1 MLWLWLFSSGLI
13 FVIILLLIKIH
24 LLQKSAQEIEDS
36 FSEKLMTDSNT
47 LIDISSRDKYMRHLA
62 AEINIQLRQLQT
74 ERRKFQKGDLELK
87 NAITNISHDLRTP
100 LTAIYGYLDLLEQ
113 EEKSETVNRYIAV
126 IRNRTE
132 MLKQL
137 TEELF
142 RYSVILAS
150 EEDLN
155 LEPVVINNV
164 LEESISSFYTILKE
178 KKISPKITI
187 PQKKVIRNLDRS
199 ALSRILA
206 NLLNNAVKYSDG
218 DLEITLSENGEIRFR
233 NHASNLTEIE
243 VGKLFDRFYTV
254 NNARNSTGLGLS
266 ISKTLTEKMHGTISA
281 KYSHEVLTIFMMF
294 D

>member
-74 ERRKFQKGDLELK
+74 ERRKFQKGDLKLK

-281 KYSHEVLTIFMMF
+281 EYNHTMLTICIVF

>member
-281 KYSHEVLTIFMMF
+281 EYNHTMLTICIVF

>member
-1 MLWLWLFSSGLI
+1 M
-13 FVIILLLIKIH
+13 
-24 LLQKSAQEIEDS
+24 
-36 FSEKLMTDSNT
+36 
-47 LIDISSRDKYMRHLA
+47 
-62 AEINIQLRQLQT
+62 
-74 ERRKFQKGDLELK
+74 
-87 NAITNISHDLRTP
+87 
-100 LTAIYGYLDLLEQ
+100 
-113 EEKSETVNRYIAV
+113 
-126 IRNRTE
+126 
-132 MLKQL
+132 
-137 TEELF
+137 
-142 RYSVILAS
+142 ILAS

-281 KYSHEVLTIFMMF
+281 EYNHTMLTICIVF

>member
-1 MLWLWLFSSGLI
+1 M
-13 FVIILLLIKIH
+13 
-24 LLQKSAQEIEDS
+24 
-36 FSEKLMTDSNT
+36 
-47 LIDISSRDKYMRHLA
+47 
-62 AEINIQLRQLQT
+62 
-74 ERRKFQKGDLELK
+74 
-87 NAITNISHDLRTP
+87 
-100 LTAIYGYLDLLEQ
+100 
-113 EEKSETVNRYIAV
+113 
-126 IRNRTE
+126 
-132 MLKQL
+132 
-137 TEELF
+137 
-142 RYSVILAS
+142 
-150 EEDLN
+150 
-155 LEPVVINNV
+155 
-164 LEESISSFYTILKE
+164 KE

-281 KYSHEVLTIFMMF
+281 EYNHTMLTICIVF

>member
-1 MLWLWLFSSGLI
+1 
-13 FVIILLLIKIH
+13 
-24 LLQKSAQEIEDS
+24 
-36 FSEKLMTDSNT
+36 
-47 LIDISSRDKYMRHLA
+47 MRHLA

-281 KYSHEVLTIFMMF
+281 EYNHTMLTICIVF

>member
-74 ERRKFQKGDLELK
+74 ECRKFQKGDLELK

-281 KYSHEVLTIFMMF
+281 EYNHTMLTICIVF